1 MNGLEIYQITDHRVI
16 NYNMSKSD
24 LVGLSHASPKNL
36 YNPSQLRYTIYDT
49 SVIVKGSSVWNALHS
64 LIIKYL
70 IYEIWSNFNKKF
82 VTFFFLHQW
91 KYLRRFDTLIRKV
104 SIYFKIL
111 YYYLSI
117 KSKSSL
123 IQLQLYIFNE
133 RF

>member
-36 YNPSQLRYTIYDT
+36 HNPSQLRYTIYDT

-91 KYLRRFDTLIRKV
+91 KYLCRFDTLIRKC
-104 SIYFKIL
+104 
-111 YYYLSI
+111 LSI
-117 KSKSSL
+117 SRFYIIICLSL
-123 IQLQLYIFNE
+123 SIEMSIVSNTITTVHL
-133 RF
+133 